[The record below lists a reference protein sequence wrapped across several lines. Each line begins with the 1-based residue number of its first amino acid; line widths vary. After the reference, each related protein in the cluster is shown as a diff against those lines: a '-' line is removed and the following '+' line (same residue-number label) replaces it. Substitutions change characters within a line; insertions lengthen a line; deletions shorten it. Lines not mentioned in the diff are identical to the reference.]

1 MDPEIVRPYWMTDDM
16 YDSWL
21 GLYTEAGGS
30 GVAGSADRATEQ
42 FRDLAEYDTWFPGIR
57 REDDAIRY
65 TNNPEA
71 TYFNNIAAFRNTIE
85 GLGMG
90 MNPDIF
96 NEDYISLIMGDT
108 SPDEFEQRVNTFYDR
123 VLKAGSDTQQWYAE
137 SLGIEMT
144 TPALI
149 ASLMSERVEDA
160 VFTKQITMAEI
171 GGAAAQ
177 NDYDLSTSFVT
188 LLEQAGMERDKAQ
201 KFFGTA
207 DSILPIL
214 GVLASRHG
222 DPDDTFDIMEL
233 AQADVLMDAKQ
244 SSRIGRL
251 VAQEQSTFTGGK
263 QIEYVSDQAGGVTGL
278 DTV

>member
-1 MDPEIVRPYWMTDDM
+1 MDPIVRPAWMTQVM
-16 YDSWL
+16 YDEWL
-21 GLYTEAGGS
+21 RLYADAGGS
-30 GVAGSADRATEQ
+30 GVAGSADTATTQ
-42 FRDLAEYDTWFPGIR
+42 FRDLPQYEDWFPGIR
-57 REDDAIRY
+57 REDGALRY
-65 TNNPEA
+65 ANNPEA
-71 TYFNNIAAFRNTIE
+71 TYFNNIAAYRNTIE
-85 GLGMG
+85 GLGMD

-96 NEDYISLIMGDT
+96 NEDFISLIEGDT

-123 VLKAGSDTQQWYAE
+123 VLQAGDDTRAWYAD
-137 SLGIEMT
+137 SLGIDMT
-144 TPALI
+144 NQALI
-149 ASLMSERVEDA
+149 ASLMSERIEGA
-160 VFTKQITMAEI
+160 VFSKQITMAEI
-171 GGAAAQ
+171 GGAAML
-177 NDYDLSTSFVT
+177 NDYDLSSEFVT

-244 SSRIGRL
+244 TRRIGSL

-263 QIEYVSDQAGGVTGL
+263 QIEYESNQAGGVTGL

>member
-1 MDPEIVRPYWMTDDM
+1 MDPIVRPFWMTQVM
-16 YDSWL
+16 YDEWL
-21 GLYTEAGGS
+21 RLYADAGGS
-30 GVAGSADRATEQ
+30 GVAGSADRATEL
-42 FRDLAEYDTWFPGIR
+42 FRELPTYDTWFPGMR
-57 REDDAIRY
+57 REDGAMRYAI
-65 TNNPEA
+65 NPEA
-71 TYFNNIAAFRNTIE
+71 TYYNNIASFRNTIE

-96 NEDYISLIMGDT
+96 NEDYISLIEGDT
-108 SPDEFEQRVNTFYDR
+108 SPDEFESRVNTFYDR

-149 ASLMSERVEDA
+149 ASLMSDRVEDA

-171 GGAAAQ
+171 GGAAAM
-177 NDYDLSTSFVT
+177 NDYDLSTAFVT

-207 DSILPIL
+207 DSILPVL

-244 SSRIGRL
+244 TKRIGSL
-251 VAQEQSTFTGGK
+251 VAQEKSTFTGGK
-263 QIEYVSDQAGGVTGL
+263 QIEYASDQAGGLTGL